1 MKLAGQLLL
10 VLLLPVAALAQ
21 ASGARPDSV
30 TISIRPGSDNPEL
43 HQLMAS
49 VLHVEKW
56 HIEAHDPELAGR
68 RFHLTYQ
75 EVING
80 VASPEQELT
89 GSVSR
94 QPRFDKQGN
103 FTLDAFAHQATDT
116 KLLNQFYYAAGGTEK
131 TFVAQPGQ
139 SAPYSLS
146 PNLWPYRTL
155 KPLGPPV
162 PGQQPTAT
170 HRFAVGKKVPFL
182 VYTLPYQSGDYF
194 LYCDVIQSKVPVSEW
209 FTKFKI
215 PHFVVYNLVVE

>member
-1 MKLAGQLLL
+1 MKCAIQLLL
-10 VLLLPVAALAQ
+10 GLLLPGAALAQ
-21 ASGARPDSV
+21 AGAARPDSV
-30 TISIRPGSDNPEL
+30 IISIRPGSDNPEL

-56 HIEAHDPELAGR
+56 HIEAHSPGLAGQ

-80 VASPEQELT
+80 VAGPEQELT
-89 GSVSR
+89 GSPTR

-103 FTLDAFAHQATDT
+103 FALDAFAHQATET
-116 KLLNQFYYAAGGTEK
+116 RLLNQFYYAAGGVEK
-131 TFVAQPGQ
+131 TFTAQPGQ
-139 SAPYSLS
+139 STHYSLS
-146 PNLWPYRTL
+146 PNLWPYKTL

-170 HRFAVGKKVPFL
+170 HTFPVGKKVPFL
-182 VYTLPYQSGDYF
+182 VYTLPYKSGDYF

-215 PHFVVYNLVVE
+215 PHFILYNLVVE